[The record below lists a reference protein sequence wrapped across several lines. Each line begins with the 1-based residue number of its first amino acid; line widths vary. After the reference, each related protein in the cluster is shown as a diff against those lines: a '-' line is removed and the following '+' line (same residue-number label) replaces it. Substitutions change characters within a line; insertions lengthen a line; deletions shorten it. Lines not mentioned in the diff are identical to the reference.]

1 MESAGDGGAEAASVD
16 ATAATAE
23 GSLVANLSAED
34 YDRLSAFYG
43 PELYSMV
50 EDEKH
55 REIVERNSAMRDAV
69 KGLGKVKLG
78 SRSKLTAA
86 AEFINIPREKPRHDR
101 EDTPARADANHKR
114 LLTVLG
120 LKKLYN
126 SLYNQRVPF
135 RVRLDIE
142 LARLLEWIAPSEEER
157 AYKEKVLLQ
166 LELIIS
172 ALFPNAVMHV
182 FGSYATGL
190 SLPGGDIDVCIQT
203 NEDELST
210 LKLLV
215 YALSKLDLL
224 HSFECVFNAKV
235 PVVKAIDKAT
245 GVKIDISIWQ
255 QNAMDTTQFIKEKVG
270 STSTCR
276 QVAQCEQYKYMQPLI
291 LLIKLFLQL
300 RNLNDTYIGGI
311 GSYLLYCMV
320 LSFLQLHVSSC
331 IRIKDEENTLA
342 SLYVDFFYYWGFLRD
357 YNQFATTVRGFGHV
371 FPKNLLNTRDT
382 ALLTCESPLET
393 SVDIGKNAFNMG
405 SARASFQNAF
415 FVLMEKQNMSGDRSG
430 AHERH
435 NDCILEALYDPSHP
449 IFQHRTESPT
459 TRTTHSSYDYQKR
472 ASSENSLKEVCEQ
485 LRRMAEEAAAPNGEK
500 SLMGSVSHK
509 TEDGAAVDKGKSLPF
524 YVIADAVTKEFY
536 SSD

>member
-1 MESAGDGGAEAASVD
+1 MESVGDGGAEAPSVD
-16 ATAATAE
+16 AGAAADD
-23 GSLVANLSAED
+23 GSLVANLSTED

-55 REIVERNSAMRDAV
+55 REIVERNSAMREAV

-78 SRSKLTAA
+78 ARSKLDAPC
-86 AEFINIPREKPRHDR
+86 EFINIPREKLRQDK
-101 EDTPARADANHKR
+101 DTSAKGANQKN
-114 LLTVLG
+114 LVTVLG

-126 SLYNQRVPF
+126 ALYTPRVPF
-135 RVRLDIE
+135 RVKLDVE
-142 LARLLEWIAPSEEER
+142 LAKLLEWIAPSDEER
-157 AYKEKVLLQ
+157 AHKEKLCTYLAHVGDQ
-166 LELIIS
+166 LRRAS
-172 ALFPNAVMHV
+172 TFAD
-182 FGSYATGL
+182 ATGL

-203 NEDELST
+203 TEDELST

-215 YALSKLDLL
+215 YAMSKMDLL
-224 HSFECVFNAKV
+224 HSFECIFNAKV

-245 GVKIDISIWQ
+245 GVKLDISIWQ
-255 QNAMDTTQFIKEKVG
+255 QNAMDTTQFIKDK
-270 STSTCR
+270 
-276 QVAQCEQYKYMQPLI
+276 CEQYKYMQPLI

-331 IRIKDEENTLA
+331 SRSKDEENTLA

-371 FPKNLLNTRDT
+371 FPKSLLSSRDT
-382 ALLTCESPLET
+382 ALLACESPLET

-415 FVLMEKQNMSGDRSG
+415 FVLMEKQNMSGDRGGGSG
-430 AHERH
+430 AHDRQ
-435 NDCILEALYDPSHP
+435 DCILEALYDPSHP
-449 IFQHRTESPT
+449 IFQHRSEST
-459 TRTTHSSYDYQKR
+459 IKRTMHQSYDYQKL
-472 ASSENSLKEVCEQ
+472 ASPENSLKEVCEH
-485 LRRMAEEAAAPNGEK
+485 LRRMADNAESAGTANRQKPLAA
-500 SLMGSVSHK
+500 SVSHK
-509 TEDGAAVDKGKSLPF
+509 PDDGTAGDEQKSLPF
-524 YVIADAVTKEFY
+524 YVIADAVTREFY
-536 SSD
+536 STD